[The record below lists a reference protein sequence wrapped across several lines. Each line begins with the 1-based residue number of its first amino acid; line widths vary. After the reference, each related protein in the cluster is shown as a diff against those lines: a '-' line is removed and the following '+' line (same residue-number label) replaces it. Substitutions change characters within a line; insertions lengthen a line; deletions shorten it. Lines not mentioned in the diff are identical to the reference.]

1 MANIKSRSA
10 YKGQLTS
17 VKTAISR
24 YHEDKSLLSRDGA
37 RAYLETNLEICDRI
51 RVRYNRVQDE
61 IINQAESEEEREREI
76 EEQNNFLLEIDEAE
90 EKLTELIVNIKVNES
105 AKKDLFHSTVIE
117 DERIDKLLDGF
128 SKLVERMDGSENSKY
143 SKLEPVKIPTF
154 NGEYAQWRSFKE
166 MFINLV
172 DSNKKLSKTQKLHH
186 LKTKLTG
193 KAFDAIDHL
202 DMCDESYDIAWETIT
217 NRFECKKKVINGHI
231 ERIKSL
237 PTLKNPIVDDLRNI
251 YDVSTTTINAM
262 DALKVNTRDP
272 WIIYEVLSKLDHET
286 QTLWSQEQSD
296 VPTWDEFKVFLNKR
310 CKALDLCPS
319 TYTSNVNSSGSKV
332 QIQKQKIVKSLTI
345 SKENSSQKHESCSV
359 CKKSAHKLWKCGKFK
374 SFPAAKRLETV
385 NNLNLCM
392 NCISESRSQHAVE
405 KCPYPPCKHCN
416 KSHNYWVH
424 DALSNPPSKVTQD
437 NPQSVSED
445 QKKPAVLSSF
455 LPSNKSANGEIH
467 RSILKTACVRILD
480 SQQNVHVCRA
490 LLDFGSEISVMTTEL
505 CQRLRLKLQKSPYTQ
520 VEGFQGQVSSL
531 KHQVNAILIPQIN
544 PRDVRVPTGFVLVD
558 SEWHVSR
565 PIDLL
570 IGAAHEDEI
579 MLDEVYKMGPGIPSL
594 RNTVFGWVVCGKW
607 QPNGA
612 QSADTPPVCHTIS
625 LKTIDETLRKFWEL
639 EELSEECPQTVE
651 YREVEELYSSTTKR
665 SENGQYNVRLP
676 LKGNFGELGSN
687 RKRASRQ
694 LNFLERRLSQNP
706 QLYKEYSNI
715 FEEYLS
721 LGIIE
726 RVPLIEL
733 QAKSYYMTHHC
744 VVRENASSTK
754 VRIVFNCGSVSE
766 TGISLNDVIKV
777 GPVVQPELIEIL
789 WRFRRFPIALSCDI
803 VKMYLQVQLNEDHRD
818 LQRFL
823 WRTSPSEPIMD
834 YRFKTLCFGNA
845 ASPYLATK
853 TLIKLAEDEGESYPR
868 VAEVLRNNFYVDDC
882 LLSVETTKEAIEVK
896 KDLISLLGKAQM
908 KLSKWQSNSPTVLQT
923 LQEGNTEAKEVSI
936 SDGCVKALGLMWN
949 PSNDTF
955 SFQVDTMVENLVPT
969 KRNILRVVARIYDP
983 LGLLASITINTKLI
997 LQNLWKN
1004 EVDWDTEVEGD
1015 ILREWKKFIAS
1026 LQHIPSMRISRWTSK
1041 NENVCEEQLHMFS
1054 DASNLAYGAAVYHVT
1069 KDVSGRISSQMLTAK
1084 SKVAPIKTKTIPK
1097 LELCAATLGAK
1108 LLAKVAKSLK
1118 ISKVYCWVDAKVV
1131 LAQIASASNKQDVFT
1146 KNRVTTIRV
1155 LTAVE
1160 CWRHV
1165 PTKENPADLISR
1177 GTTAMELDNS
1187 SLYWEGPHWL
1197 KESDLARES
1206 KESVPPAVE
1215 ESQDISVATLTVNKP
1230 EAQTIKD
1237 QTINQNITW
1246 HFQPAR
1252 SPHFNGLVEAA
1263 VKSAKTH
1270 LKKVIGEQRLNYEK
1284 FYTILTQV
1292 EAVLN
1297 SRPITILSDDPRDPQ
1312 PLTPGHFLL
1321 LAPPTQL
1328 PDENL
1333 ASVRMNHLTR
1343 WQLCQ
1348 RIVQDFVR
1356 KWRLSYLHTLQER
1369 SKKHTEKENLKVDDI
1384 VILHDASIGNTKWTT
1399 GRVVGVHTGADGK
1412 VRVIDI
1418 KTPTGTYTRSV
1429 TKVAKFP
1436 TCESHNLPREHV

>member
-1 MANIKSRSA
+1 MAIFPVIRSVVLRRKRDPNEEASVTRKSLAIHWVSSRIEKELHEEEDKEAAPKMANIKSRSA

-24 YHEDKSLLSRDGA
+24 YHEDESLLSSNGA

-105 AKKDLFHSTVIE
+105 AKKNLFHSTVIE

-154 NGEYAQWRSFKE
+154 NGEHAQWRSFKE

-286 QTLWSQEQSD
+286 QMLWSQEQSD
-296 VPTWDEFKVFLNKR
+296 VPTWDEF
-310 CKALDLCPS
+310 
-319 TYTSNVNSSGSKV
+319 
-332 QIQKQKIVKSLTI
+332 
-345 SKENSSQKHESCSV
+345 
-359 CKKSAHKLWKCGKFK
+359 
-374 SFPAAKRLETV
+374 
-385 NNLNLCM
+385 
-392 NCISESRSQHAVE
+392 
-405 KCPYPPCKHCN
+405 
-416 KSHNYWVH
+416 
-424 DALSNPPSKVTQD
+424 KVTQD

-520 VEGFQGQVSSL
+520 VEGFQGQVSSR
-531 KHQVNAILIPQIN
+531 KHQVNAILIPQEGTQISLQCQVSQKISTNLPTSQIN
-544 PRDVRVPTGFVLVD
+544 PRDVRVPTGFVLAD

-612 QSADTPPVCHTIS
+612 QSAYTPPICHTIS

-803 VKMYLQVQLNEDHRD
+803 VKMYLQIQLNEDHRD

-853 TLIKLAEDEGESYPR
+853 TLIKLAEDEGENYPR
-868 VAEVLRNNFYVDDC
+868 AAEVLRNNFYVDDC
-882 LLSVETTKEAIEVK
+882 LLSVETTKEAIELQ

-923 LQEGNTEAKEVSI
+923 LQESNTEAKEVSI

-949 PSNDTF
+949 PSSDTF

-983 LGLLASITINTKLI
+983 LGLLAPITINAKLI

-1004 EVDWDTEVEGD
+1004 EIDWDTEVEGD

-1146 KNRVTTIRV
+1146 KNRVTTIRE

-1197 KESDLARES
+1197 KESDSAWES

-1215 ESQDISVATLTVNKP
+1215 ESQDISVATLTVNKSEGNYIFTTLVSKISNLSRMKRVLLVICKVGQLLRFRALRTKGHAGAHPNQPTSHSAADLVWAENQLIKWDQESHFP
-1230 EAQTIKD
+1230 ELIQDLMNNKAV
-1237 QTINQNITW
+1237 TINSAAMKKLHPFLDEERILRVGGRLGHLDDDYNTKYPKIL
-1246 HFQPAR
+1246 PR
-1252 SPHFNGLVEAA
+1252 SDLTKLIIREM
-1263 VKSAKTH
+1263 H
-1270 LKKVIGEQRLNYEK
+1270 LSLLHPG
-1284 FYTILTQV
+1284 
-1292 EAVLN
+1292 
-1297 SRPITILSDDPRDPQ
+1297 PQ
-1312 PLTPGHFLL
+1312 LL
-1321 LAPPTQL
+1321 LAHCRRRYWPICGRHITRNVVHMCKACFVHKTSRENQIMADL
-1328 PDENL
+1328 PKHRTSL
-1333 ASVRMNHLTR
+1333 APSPV
-1343 WQLCQ
+1343 
-1348 RIVQDFVR
+1348 D
-1356 KWRLSYLHTLQER
+1356 TLKG
-1369 SKKHTEKENLKVDDI
+1369 ST
-1384 VILHDASIGNTKWTT
+1384 
-1399 GRVVGVHTGADGK
+1399 
-1412 VRVIDI
+1412 
-1418 KTPTGTYTRSV
+1418 
-1429 TKVAKFP
+1429 
-1436 TCESHNLPREHV
+1436 